1 MQAKLIKSDDYYV
14 LSIIEQKEFERIF
27 ATTNSVLEDKK
38 HKLSKKNCD
47 EIFGVINIEDLV
59 DQDVDELRKILGNFH
74 LFKYDSHQRYFKRGF
89 NKAMELNKDKL
100 FTIEDMKKCFKAARK
115 EDSYCNLGGW
125 QSELRYS
132 NFKSYAKTIQQPTEI
147 KVEIEM
153 TCDGVQTGLCMPEI
167 CDCNIIPRLDEERCL
182 ILKRL

>member
-38 HKLSKKNCD
+38 HKLSIQNCD
-47 EIFGVINIEDLV
+47 EIFGIV
-59 DQDVDELRKILGNFH
+59 DVEKLADEYSD
-74 LFKYDSHQRYFKRGF
+74 KYYDKSSVNWHCNYNGYIGGF
-89 NKAMELNKDKL
+89 NKSVELNKDKL

-147 KVEIEM
+147 KVEIVYQRDCYSDNF
-153 TCDGVQTGLCMPEI
+153 TCGDEDNCISCTQTYPKLDKDG
-167 CDCNIIPRLDEERCL
+167 
-182 ILKRL
+182 